1 MDKKTVFAKT
11 EIGESESLGNSDALF
26 GDAKRVLHLVDDE
39 STVAEITKRAP
50 PSLRDSM
57 QKVLQELVDGGYI
70 KDVKA
75 PLAEKS
81 KSNLQFAKP
90 AFKLSKPVVPTLTAV
105 VPSVAVA
112 ASNTPLKQE
121 AKASSTQQSSTPTGK
136 NDLDFSFITAAA
148 SQRPSQTEA
157 VNHKLET
164 KITPESA
171 IKIQP
176 TTNAIHEADAKAAKL
191 KAYEDA
197 KIKAQI
203 EVAARARIEAEARA
217 KQNTDAV
224 RIRAEQEAHKAR
236 AEAET
241 AKARIEAEVR
251 ARLEAE
257 ARVKQEAEA
266 RIKREAEAIRI
277 KAEKEAEKL
286 RLELEA
292 AKAKAE
298 MELRIRLEAE
308 ARAKV
313 ELEARLKREAEAE
326 RMKLEDRKSVV

>member
-39 STVAEITKRAP
+39 STNSCNTFCIESRKLGGAHFVISAT
-50 PSLRDSM
+50 
-57 QKVLQELVDGGYI
+57 VD
-70 KDVKA
+70 
-75 PLAEKS
+75 
-81 KSNLQFAKP
+81 
-90 AFKLSKPVVPTLTAV
+90 
-105 VPSVAVA
+105 
-112 ASNTPLKQE
+112 
-121 AKASSTQQSSTPTGK
+121 STPTGK

-157 VNHKLET
+157 VSHKLET

-236 AEAET
+236 AEAEA

-308 ARAKV
+308 ARAKSNW
-313 ELEARLKREAEAE
+313 RP
-326 RMKLEDRKSVV
+326 D